1 MPTIAILNR
10 TSVLRDE
17 LVRPVVAALQT
28 QVTRDFAPIWG
39 RGADLVF
46 VPSGALPPAGAW
58 QLVLADT
65 SDEAGALGYH
75 DFTHE
80 GLPLGKVGVKTS
92 MADGG
97 RWEVTASH
105 EVLEILAD
113 PDIIR
118 CVFIQRSARSG
129 LIVAYE
135 VCDAVEADQL
145 GYDIGGIPVSDFV
158 TPEWFESGRPPGV
171 AFSFRKNVAAP
182 LTLARGGYISVF
194 RVGRSAG
201 WTQVTAK
208 RAEHLFD
215 ALDDPEPAHPAS
227 YLKLPRLG
235 SRRERRSRA
244 RDFWMNSRAPSLEP
258 S

>member
-1 MPTIAILNR
+1 MPAIAILNR
-10 TSVLRDE
+10 TTILDDVH
-17 LVRPVVAALQT
+17 VAPVVRALQV

-39 RGADLVF
+39 RDADLVL
-46 VPSGALPPAGAW
+46 VPRGAVPPVGAW

-75 DFTHE
+75 DFTRE
-80 GLPLGKVGVKTS
+80 GMPLGKVGVKTS

-129 LIVAYE
+129 LIVAQE
-135 VCDAVEADQL
+135 ICDAVEADPL
-145 GYDIGGIPVSDFV
+145 GYDINGVPVSDFV

-171 AFSFRKNVAAP
+171 PFSFRKNVAAP

-201 WTQVTAK
+201 WTQVTA
-208 RAEHLFD
+208 RSSEHLYD
-215 ALDDPEPAHPAS
+215 ALEHSEVTPPS
-227 YLKLPRLG
+227 GYLKLPRLG
-235 SRRERRSRA
+235 SRRERRARA
-244 RDFWMNSRAPSLEP
+244 RDFWMPSKEEV
-258 S
+258 